1 MLLPPN
7 AALDSGKSA
16 GEHGSQTLPKPRRR
30 RGPFVLERAPW
41 HLTDLT
47 RCPLRGPYCALS
59 GSDAGVEFHPP
70 LTPRDIRNRTVQ
82 RIKGEMTAT
91 RRDGDDSVVALK
103 RACLV
108 SAAVDATRN
117 HMATQSSGIA
127 RQVGQPK
134 YRILQL

>member
-1 MLLPPN
+1 MEARHYRSLSDAGGFCFGKHPLAPHGPN
-7 AALDSGKSA
+7 
-16 GEHGSQTLPKPRRR
+16 
-30 RGPFVLERAPW
+30 
-41 HLTDLT
+41 

-59 GSDAGVEFHPP
+59 GSDAGVEFRRPP

-108 SAAVDATRN
+108 SAAVDAIRS
-117 HMATQSSGIA
+117 HMATRSSGIA
-127 RQVGQPK
+127 R
-134 YRILQL
+134 